1 MKTAILTAALALCA
15 TMTATAQEN
24 EPRFSIAPT
33 GRILIDGALFCSP
46 QKESFADGAAI
57 PEVRVG
63 AKMSYGQWDA
73 LVDIGFAY
81 NKVGMRDVYVR
92 YNFNDSQLLQIG
104 SFVHQY
110 GLQSA
115 TSSSMKVCMEE
126 PVSNAV
132 FEEDFR
138 LGAMYEYAD
147 NRWLA
152 TASVHF
158 DANATTTVLLTPD
171 HYTREAYGFCSRL
184 VVHPICEPGKVV
196 QVGISGGYAT
206 PANREDKTF
215 DFEANFPTR
224 VVRVQALNAVVDK
237 AHNLWKFTPELLLS
251 YGPVALEAQYYYQ
264 RVNRFDGRSPFTSQ
278 GAYALCRGLLTGGS
292 YGYALKPGALATPKK
307 GSLEAVMMYS
317 YTNLTDVSAGVW
329 GGRANDLSFTLNY
342 YINRYVIARLHYG
355 YTHVWD
361 NAAGRRDMNGFMARL
376 QVIF

>member
-1 MKTAILTAALALCA
+1 MKKTLLTAALGLAAILPA
-15 TMTATAQEN
+15 AAGETSA
-24 EPRFSIAPT
+24 FSIAPI

-57 PEVRVG
+57 PDVRIG
-63 AKMSYGQWDA
+63 AKMSYDSWDA
-73 LVDIGFAY
+73 IVEAGFAY
-81 NKVGMRDVYVR
+81 NKIGLRDVYMR
-92 YNFNDSQLLQIG
+92 YNFNDSQLVQIG

-115 TSSSMKVCMEE
+115 TSSSMKVSMEE
-126 PVSNAV
+126 PMSNAA
-132 FEEDFR
+132 FEEDYR

-147 NRWLA
+147 SRWLA

-158 DANATTTVLLTPD
+158 DANASTTVLLTPD
-171 HYTREAYGFCSRL
+171 QYTREAYGFCSRL

-206 PANREDKTF
+206 PANRENKTF
-215 DFEANFPTR
+215 DFRTNFPTR
-224 VVRVQALNAVVDK
+224 VVRVEALDAVVDK

-278 GAYALCRGLLTGGS
+278 GAYAICRGLLTGGR
-292 YGYALKPGALATPKK
+292 YGYAVKPGALATPGK
-307 GSLEAVMMYS
+307 GSLEAVLMYS
-317 YTNLTDVSAGVW
+317 YTNLTDISAGIR

-342 YINRYVIARLHYG
+342 YINRYMIARLHYG

-361 NAAGRRDMNGFMARL
+361 NSLGRRDMNGFMARL